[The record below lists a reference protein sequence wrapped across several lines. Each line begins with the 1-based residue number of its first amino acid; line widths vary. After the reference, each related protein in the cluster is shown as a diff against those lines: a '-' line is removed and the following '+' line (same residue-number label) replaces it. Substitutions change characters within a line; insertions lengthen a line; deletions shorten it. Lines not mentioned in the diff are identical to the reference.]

1 MAALPPWGLTQLQAG
16 AILDLAARHALEAM
30 ATPGE
35 TSPAPPWSKPLFSSN
50 QPWAQKRNAATT
62 ANPTQSGQWVR
73 LMQIIRLPQ
82 LDGAGPPEANPWRES
97 RQFCISPVLPPC
109 FRWQRRFGPG
119 AAGTSST
126 SPLATAWFLPSER
139 SGGPLGKPGRAEN
152 GSLPSFPR
160 RLSPGKRGV
169 GTAGATRCLPGIV
182 PVARR
187 GLGRAPF
194 ADGGHGL
201 HHGGASP
208 SRSFP
213 GRRLRHLGCQRSA
226 SLGATGPS
234 LCRNAL
240 ACGSSRACPCSAKL
254 SAITITVADAA
265 VAGAA
270 RTGVMDPPGST
281 APSRILGKPVE

>member
-1 MAALPPWGLTQLQAG
+1 MGPHSVAG
-16 AILDLAARHALEAM
+16 RGHLDLAARHALEAM

-82 LDGAGPPEANPWRES
+82 LDGAGPPGANPWRES

-109 FRWQRRFGPG
+109 FRWQRRLGPG
-119 AAGTSST
+119 AAGTSRT
-126 SPLATAWFLPSER
+126 SPLAAAWLCLLRAPVVPWESPE
-139 SGGPLGKPGRAEN
+139 GLKTGPFP
-152 GSLPSFPR
+152 PFPR
-160 RLSPGKRGV
+160 RLSPGKRGA
-169 GTAGATRCLPGIV
+169 GMAGATRCLPGIV

-194 ADGGHGL
+194 ADSGHGL

-240 ACGSSRACPCSAKL
+240 ACGSSRACPYL
-254 SAITITVADAA
+254 
-265 VAGAA
+265 
-270 RTGVMDPPGST
+270 
-281 APSRILGKPVE
+281 PS